1 MLEFCCNSCRNIG
14 KLLLFI
20 ADWPPSLLFIFFLLL
35 WDFNLIKLWR
45 HCGTEWSVRETRISE
60 MRGLIP
66 RFDHQL
72 DLIFS

>member
-1 MLEFCCNSCRNIG
+1 MQPRPQGFSH
-14 KLLLFI
+14 
-20 ADWPPSLLFIFFLLL
+20 FLREKP
-35 WDFNLIKLWR
+35 WGRGCKLWR